1 MRTPLTF
8 SNVFS
13 PNPYQER
20 KESQLKY
27 TVLAVTSAALLL
39 LVSGCSNLPE
49 ESQTSSSV
57 SVVSQVFTS
66 SGTWTLSGA
75 VQNGESLSSEATVS
89 QLGGTMVLELYKDGT
104 AHAQM
109 NNSAMDGNWSQ
120 NDNIISLT
128 VSSGDHVQLTVED
141 QTLRMDWEGMDLI
154 FEKDT

>member
-1 MRTPLTF
+1 M
-8 SNVFS
+8 
-13 PNPYQER
+13 
-20 KESQLKY
+20 KY
-27 TVLAVTSAALLL
+27 TVLAATSAALLL

-49 ESQTSSSV
+49 ESQTSSPV

-75 VQNGESLSSEATVS
+75 VQNGKSLSSEETVS

-154 FEKDT
+154 FEKDAS

>member
-1 MRTPLTF
+1 M
-8 SNVFS
+8 
-13 PNPYQER
+13 
-20 KESQLKY
+20 
-27 TVLAVTSAALLL
+27 
-39 LVSGCSNLPE
+39 
-49 ESQTSSSV
+49 
-57 SVVSQVFTS
+57 
-66 SGTWTLSGA
+66 SGA

-154 FEKDT
+154 FEKGT